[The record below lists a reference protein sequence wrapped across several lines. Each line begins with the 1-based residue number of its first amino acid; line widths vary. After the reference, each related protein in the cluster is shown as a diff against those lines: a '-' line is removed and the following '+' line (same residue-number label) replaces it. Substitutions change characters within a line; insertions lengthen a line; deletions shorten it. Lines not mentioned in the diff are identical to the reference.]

1 MGRAVRASGPQPPSF
16 PALRRHFALIG
27 PFRMEEAPT
36 KNVGA
41 FARKRIGFATPEH
54 PGRISAPRRGTPR
67 KSGDAVH
74 VGRSGR
80 VAMVIGVRDKLF
92 GSSGQAGFTLVELLI
107 VILIVGILSAVA
119 LPLYL
124 GYTSDARLAEA
135 KALAGSAMTSLSG
148 CVQIK
153 GSGGNCVVSEVQQR
167 VGLDTAGKTYDGRW
181 LVSTAQLSV
190 SGTPPALLGTI
201 TVSGVAGKN
210 TDGLSLAMFAETSGV
225 TLRCD
230 TTSVTPPA
238 STSSGNAC

>member
-1 MGRAVRASGPQPPSF
+1 
-16 PALRRHFALIG
+16 
-27 PFRMEEAPT
+27 
-36 KNVGA
+36 
-41 FARKRIGFATPEH
+41 
-54 PGRISAPRRGTPR
+54 
-67 KSGDAVH
+67 
-74 VGRSGR
+74 
-80 VAMVIGVRDKLF
+80 MVTGVRKKLF
-92 GSSGQAGFTLVELLI
+92 GSSGQAGFTLVEMLI

-124 GYTSDARLAEA
+124 GYTSDAKLAEA

-153 GSGGNCVVSEVQQR
+153 GSGGNCVVSEIQQR

-181 LVSTAQLSV
+181 LISIAQLSV